1 MTLSCSYMRELSKY
15 VRVHSYG
22 TCDHNMD
29 LPLDHGY
36 DSRAKLDLLGSC
48 VILFFPPLPH
58 VTPLQVPLLL
68 RLRKH

>member
-1 MTLSCSYMRELSKY
+1 MTLSCSYMRELSKH

-48 VILFFPPLPH
+48 VILFLPSPC
-58 VTPLQVPLLL
+58 TM
-68 RLRKH
+68 